1 MACCVTITMI
11 LLHSF
16 VAQIKCDMHAK
27 YLAQCPVYSELSV
40 IRDSNDSCDIY
51 WKDLDSR
58 SSYAAL

>member
-1 MACCVTITMI
+1 MI

-40 IRDSNDSCDIY
+40 IRDSNDSCDIH